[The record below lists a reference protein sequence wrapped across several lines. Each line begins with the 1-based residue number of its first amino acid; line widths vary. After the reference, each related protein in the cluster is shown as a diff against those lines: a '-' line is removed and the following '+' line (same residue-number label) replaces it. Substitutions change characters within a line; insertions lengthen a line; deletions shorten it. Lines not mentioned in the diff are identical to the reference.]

1 MTSEMPLPKS
11 VLRVTGVLS
20 AVLALSALAMC
31 IAAVAIAPHV
41 VWVVFG
47 FELIMVVAGVIGLF
61 FALGAFG
68 EGQGLTLVCIAGV
81 TLAGGFLSYL
91 ATAGPHG
98 IVFRA
103 GAGPTSMVP
112 WFAFRVMLGVGFA
125 MLASYAVLRRSA
137 ESIGHLK
144 RGMIACLVLGVVGA
158 SVVLTRGALAN
169 APDAVR
175 GVAWALAGVMAII
188 GVAAAGHS
196 FIRAFECG
204 RLGDE
209 KPGGQRRA

>member
-1 MTSEMPLPKS
+1 MSTVMPLPKS
-11 VLRVTGVLS
+11 VLRVVAVLG

-31 IAAVAIAPHV
+31 VASVAIAPHA

-47 FELIMVVAGVIGLF
+47 FELIMVVAGVIAVLF
-61 FALGAFG
+61 ARGAFA
-68 EGQGLTLVCIAGV
+68 EGQGLTLLCVAGV

-91 ATAGPHG
+91 ATAGSHG

-112 WFAFRVMLGVGFA
+112 WLVFRTVIGLGFLL
-125 MLASYAVLRRSA
+125 MASYAVLRRSRDSVA
-137 ESIGHLK
+137 YLK
-144 RGMIACLVLGVVGA
+144 RGVIASIVLGTVAGVTL
-158 SVVLTRGALAN
+158 LTRGTLAN

-175 GVAWALAGVMAII
+175 GVVWAFVGVVALI
-188 GVAAAGHS
+188 GIAAAGHS

-204 RLGDE
+204 RLEDAKQGD
-209 KPGGQRRA
+209 RA